1 MDAEEVS
8 EVMKESFSMME
19 KIIEEHGGT
28 IDKFIGDCVMVL
40 FGAPKAQEDAP
51 HRALNTA
58 LEIKK
63 KMQRFNEEKHLLI
76 SLNIHIGI
84 NTGPV
89 LAGLMGGE
97 KRQDFTV
104 MGDTV
109 NVASRMANA
118 AEPGTILVAENTFRL
133 TEGYFDFEPL
143 GEVKV
148 KGKEQS
154 VKAYKVLGPRHAMTR
169 IEACMGKGLS
179 PFVGRTR
186 ELDQLKNCLEQVQEG
201 HGQVVGVVGEPGVG
215 KTRLI
220 CRFRESLPAGE
231 YTFIEGGCIH
241 YGEAI
246 PYLPILDMLRAYV
259 DILEEA
265 DESPAFMLY
274 PKIHAIQAY

>member
-1 MDAEEVS
+1 MSENIPTESDRRLVTVMFTDISGFTAMSEKMDAEEVS

-104 MGDTV
+104 MF
-109 NVASRMANA
+109 SQ
-118 AEPGTILVAENTFRL
+118 LRL
-133 TEGYFDFEPL
+133 
-143 GEVKV
+143 
-148 KGKEQS
+148 
-154 VKAYKVLGPRHAMTR
+154 
-169 IEACMGKGLS
+169 
-179 PFVGRTR
+179 
-186 ELDQLKNCLEQVQEG
+186 
-201 HGQVVGVVGEPGVG
+201 
-215 KTRLI
+215 
-220 CRFRESLPAGE
+220 
-231 YTFIEGGCIH
+231 
-241 YGEAI
+241 
-246 PYLPILDMLRAYV
+246 
-259 DILEEA
+259 
-265 DESPAFMLY
+265 
-274 PKIHAIQAY
+274 